1 MCKLILVKRRE
12 KKTQFMVDIALRM
25 KLEKK
30 PQPQR
35 IRKCM
40 EKCWL
45 QTIVR
50 DKESERERK
59 NKRYFGRAIAIAIAK
74 RWKLVTVET

>member
-40 EKCWL
+40 EKC
-45 QTIVR
+45 
-50 DKESERERK
+50 
-59 NKRYFGRAIAIAIAK
+59 
-74 RWKLVTVET
+74 